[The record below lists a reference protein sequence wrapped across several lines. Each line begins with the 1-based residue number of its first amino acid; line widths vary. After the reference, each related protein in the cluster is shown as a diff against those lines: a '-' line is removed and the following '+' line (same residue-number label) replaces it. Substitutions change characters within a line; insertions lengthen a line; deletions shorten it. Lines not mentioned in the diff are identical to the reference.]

1 MKNIATIH
9 TPENVYIPFE
19 TAGLGTRALA
29 KLIDF
34 FCIGIILLPFILIA
48 PLFAD
53 FFTVLLGDVTL
64 TIFAVLFVISS
75 SVPLVYFVCLEYW
88 MKGQTIGKRVMG
100 IRVIDEHGGQ
110 PGFFAI
116 FLRNL
121 LLLADFFPV
130 FFAAGMV
137 TMFLHSREKRLG
149 DLTAG
154 TLVVMESKAP
164 EELFFQHASPHLS
177 PKERDLL
184 KQVPVLPGHRFMLL
198 QSFLL
203 RRNELD
209 PAARRNLVQGML
221 EAWWPEVETR
231 PGFEEA
237 FLEKAYLYLRKQM
250 YPARLPHI
258 RYFPK
263 ELTR

>member
-9 TPENVYIPFE
+9 TPENVHIPLE

-34 FCIGIILLPFILIA
+34 LCVGIILLPFALSA
-48 PLFAD
+48 PLFAEIS
-53 FFTVLLGDVTL
+53 TMLPWDVPSM
-64 TIFAVLFVISS
+64 IFAALFVVSS
-75 SVPLVYFVCLEYW
+75 AVPLVYFVCLEYW

-100 IRVIDEHGGQ
+100 IRVIDEYGGQ

-121 LLLADFFPV
+121 LLLADFFPA

-137 TMFLHSREKRLG
+137 AIFLHPTEKRLG
-149 DLTAG
+149 DLAAG
-154 TLVVMESKAP
+154 TLVVMESKEP
-164 EELFFQHASPHLS
+164 EELFFQYATPHLS
-177 PKERDLL
+177 SKERDLL
-184 KQVPVLPGHRFMLL
+184 KQVPALSGHRFMLL

-209 PAARRNLVQGML
+209 PSARRNLVQGML
-221 EAWWPEVETR
+221 EAWWPEIETR

-237 FLEKAYLYLRKQM
+237 FLEKAYLYLREQM